1 MQQYSS
7 IHGNGE
13 SIPDDKC
20 ELTDHLFGPDSQS
33 DSYRCD
39 ELHVDRRFI
48 CNSNTDDTC
57 IIEYNDVY
65 GNRNAEYLYG
75 NSYSYGNGYSIAK
88 CYGDLTKHLFRFNSD
103 LTGKRCDE
111 LYMDR
116 RVSGNGNT
124 NHTYFNDNDDLYSNR
139 HNGYLQ

>member
-1 MQQYSS
+1 M
-7 IHGNGE
+7 
-13 SIPDDKC
+13 
-20 ELTDHLFGPDSQS
+20 FRPDSQS
-33 DSYRCD
+33 DSYRRD
-39 ELHVDRRFI
+39 ELYVDRRFI

-124 NHTYFNDNDDLYSNR
+124 DHTDFNDNDDLYSNR